1 MNKESKKDMIKLLI
15 ECSEIGFVF
24 GSKADSLLRRK
35 AINEAE
41 ARDWIY
47 DKGERTYGLTLV
59 GVEVLTNLENPILER
74 IKRWSRKYWW
84 SFIIPIL
91 IYTLGRYIV
100 GFII

>member
-1 MNKESKKDMIKLLI
+1 MNKKFKKDMIKLLT
-15 ECSEIGFVF
+15 ESREIGFVF

-47 DKGERTYGLTLV
+47 DKGERTYKLTSV
-59 GVEVLTNLENPILER
+59 GVEALINLENPILER

-91 IYTLGRYIV
+91 IYILGRYMADSLI
-100 GFII
+100 